1 MARVS
6 LLSWNIQTYGPAK
19 LYGPNFMRLRRFVT
33 RTIVQQNANIV
44 VLMELAASTAVE
56 VCQTLCDDLSS
67 ITNQSVWDYEC
78 IASMVGGGGEAYGFI
93 WRTGMNF
100 GIING
105 SDGQPYVRLSDQGF
119 PDNYA
124 QLFGRRAATAGF
136 RATDTNVTFAVTV
149 YHAPPGNG
157 YTTVAYAGLEAL
169 AKTSD
174 LYHLNMIGQM
184 GDVRGRML
192 GADFNLDVNR
202 ELNFAWLTDPV
213 PNNPPPTQAGQGAG
227 MRNIADTATH
237 LISMGTV
244 ESRWGDNYMDWGTD
258 PDDYVELPIDNVFY
272 RSPGAPNRAGGVVN
286 LLQEVMTPQTPL
298 RLIAEI
304 FLTRFLGQPAFPNSN
319 LLPAS
324 LTQDDLDDARAAWLL
339 LNYAVSDHFPVVA
352 AIDI

>member
-6 LLSWNIQTYGPAK
+6 LLSWNIQTYGPTK
-19 LYGPNFMRLRRFVT
+19 FYGPNSTRLRRFVT

-44 VLMELAASTAVE
+44 VLMELAGSTAGQ
-56 VCQTLCDDLSS
+56 VCQALCDDLYS
-67 ITNQSVWDYEC
+67 ITNQSAWEFDC
-78 IASMVGGGGEAYGFI
+78 IASMTGGGGEAYGFL

-105 SDGQPYVRLSDQGF
+105 SDGYPYVRRSDQGF

-136 RATDTNVTFAVTV
+136 RATDTNVTFAVSV

-202 ELNFAWLTDPV
+202 ELDFAWLTDPV
-213 PNNPPPTQAGQGAG
+213 PNNPPPARAGQGAG
-227 MRNIADTATH
+227 MTNIADTATH

-244 ESRWGDNYMDWGTD
+244 KYRWGDNIRDWGTD
-258 PDDYVELPIDNVFY
+258 PEDYVELPIDNVFY
-272 RSPGAPNRAGGVVN
+272 RSPGAANRTGGVVN

-298 RLIAEI
+298 RLVAEI
-304 FLTRFLGQPAFPNSN
+304 FLTRYFAQAAFPNSN
-319 LLPAS
+319 LLPAV
-324 LTQDDLDDARAAWLL
+324 LTQGVLNDVRAAWLL
-339 LNYAVSDHFPVVA
+339 LNYAISDHFPVIA